1 VLNVPSE
8 DKMPGLLEPLW
19 LDLKAD
25 VYITPAMTLA
35 DFEKAGPDLERL
47 AQARK

>member
-1 VLNVPSE
+1 
-8 DKMPGLLEPLW
+8 MPGLLEPLL

-25 VYITPAMTLA
+25 AYITPAMTLA